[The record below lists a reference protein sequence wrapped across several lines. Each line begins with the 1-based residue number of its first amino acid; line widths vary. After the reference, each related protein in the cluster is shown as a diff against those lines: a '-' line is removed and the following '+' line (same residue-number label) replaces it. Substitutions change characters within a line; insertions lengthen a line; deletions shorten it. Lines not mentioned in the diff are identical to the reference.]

1 MRQRPNYSKTS
12 SSPARPEGG
21 ASCHLEKNPGAAQRP
36 IAEVFYELR
45 QPIAVVDR
53 ALAVTRFLRAH
64 PVVVAAVVAGLIGFR
79 RRSFLGL
86 LTRGL
91 AAWRMWR
98 AIAPWLD
105 RVGPGLRR
113 AASPGG
119 R

>member
-1 MRQRPNYSKTS
+1 MDDLNEI
-12 SSPARPEGG
+12 ARRKERLI
-21 ASCHLEKNPGAAQRP
+21 ARCEAQRGI
-36 IAEVFYELR
+36 IAEVFRDLR

-53 ALAVTRFLRAH
+53 ALSVAGFLRAH
-64 PVVVAAVVAGLIGFR
+64 PVVVAAAVAGLIVFR

-98 AIAPWLD
+98 AVAPWLD
-105 RVGPGLRR
+105 RLGPGLRR

>member
-1 MRQRPNYSKTS
+1 MDDLIQI
-12 SSPARPEGG
+12 ARRKERLIARG
-21 ASCHLEKNPGAAQRP
+21 SAQRVA
-36 IAEVFYELR
+36 IAEVFYDLR
-45 QPIAVVDR
+45 QPLAVVER
-53 ALAVTRFLRAH
+53 AVGVTRFLRAH
-64 PVVVAAVVAGLIGFR
+64 PVVVAAVVAGLIVFR

-91 AAWRMWR
+91 AAWRTWR

>member
-1 MRQRPNYSKTS
+1 MDDLTEI
-12 SSPARPEGG
+12 ARRKERLI
-21 ASCHLEKNPGAAQRP
+21 ARGAAQRVA
-36 IAEVFYELR
+36 IAEEFYELR
-45 QPIAVVDR
+45 QPIEVVER

-64 PVVVAAVVAGLIGFR
+64 PVVVAVVVAGLIVFR
-79 RRSFLGL
+79 RRSVLGL

-113 AASPGG
+113 AGGPGG